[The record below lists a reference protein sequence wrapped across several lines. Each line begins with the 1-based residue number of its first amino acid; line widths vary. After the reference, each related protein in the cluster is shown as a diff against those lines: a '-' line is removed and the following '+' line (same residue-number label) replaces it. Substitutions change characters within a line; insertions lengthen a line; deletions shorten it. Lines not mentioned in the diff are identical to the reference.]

1 MRAGLWLA
9 KHNVS
14 AEMALDLV
22 LQTREHATA
31 GLAMGVTDESVA
43 ALVCQLKQNDRLSGS
58 RALWM
63 GNVRFFE
70 YAIASLSGLPVANA
84 RLLIHDAGGNGLRA
98 AWAKTVMPQGMYPVL
113 RVALDVV
120 AQTEFDG
127 RDLDAE
133 RYSRR
138 IVERTL
144 TQHDSFG
151 LGFDNDDLEYLL
163 ARVSKLPPAA
173 VAVH

>member
-1 MRAGLWLA
+1 
-9 KHNVS
+9 
-14 AEMALDLV
+14 MALDLV

-31 GLAMGVTDESVA
+31 GLAMGVTDESD
-43 ALVCQLKQNDRLSGS
+43 ALVCQLKQNDQLSGL

-98 AWAKTVMPQGMYPVL
+98 AWAKTVMPQGMYPAL

-151 LGFDNDDLEYLL
+151 VGFDNDDLEYLL

>member
-1 MRAGLWLA
+1 MSAGLWLA

-22 LQTREHATA
+22 PQTREHATA

-98 AWAKTVMPQGMYPVL
+98 AWAKTVMPQGMYPAL